1 MNLQVE
7 SERLDAVLAE
17 AANDWRKSMS
27 EVDEQILEYEKILAD
42 KESKTDR
49 SENATF
55 QIASDGRAASMA
67 VKATLRAK
75 LDAYDSYRQ
84 NYTPIGVVREG
95 STLHLTTGEED
106 IVVKIV
112 PRNLSDAIK
121 GLIDIDSPVGRATIG
136 LSAGATFVVKT
147 RKGRLTYKIEGV
159 Y

>member
-7 SERLDAVLAE
+7 SERLNSLLAD
-17 AANDWRKSMS
+17 AANEWRASMA
-27 EVDEQILEYEKILAD
+27 EVDAQILNYEKILAD

-55 QIASDGRAASMA
+55 QIASDGRAAAMA

-75 LDAYDSYRQ
+75 LDAYNTHRQ

-95 STLHLTTGEED
+95 STLHLRCNDED

-112 PRNLSDAIK
+112 PHNLSDAIK
-121 GLIDIDSPVGRATIG
+121 GLIDVESPVGRAAIG
-136 LSAGATFVVKT
+136 LSAGATFAVKT
-147 RKGRLTYKIEGV
+147 RKGRLTYNIEGV